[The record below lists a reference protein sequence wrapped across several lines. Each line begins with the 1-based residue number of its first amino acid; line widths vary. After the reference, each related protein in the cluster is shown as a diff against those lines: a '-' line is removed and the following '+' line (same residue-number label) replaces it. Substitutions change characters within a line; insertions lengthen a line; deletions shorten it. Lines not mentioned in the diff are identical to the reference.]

1 MTLVRRTNSSLRI
14 GLIRISSLGD
24 IILITPI
31 IRCLYLQLEKPE
43 LVLITHPD
51 MLPLFEH
58 NPYLHSLIG
67 YDRNDSGK
75 SAAEFLGTMPDL
87 IIDLQKNLRSRALTL
102 GAGVPIL
109 SLNKENIK
117 KWMLVNA
124 PGFKNKCS
132 HVVTRMFNAL
142 RALNIR
148 DDGAGVELHLPLG
161 KEPEENKEGV
171 IVGAYVAI
179 GIGSAHETKALS
191 FEFLDRFLA
200 IQTLPCV
207 LLGGPNDQKKGE
219 ELETKYPNIVK
230 SMCGQTTLLQTAFMV
245 QNAVHVVSGDSFIM
259 HLAACFSK
267 PMDIVWA
274 NTVPEFGM
282 EPYFGTQ
289 RPFKAKYHQV
299 NGLNCRP
306 CSKTG
311 FGSCPKGHHKCM
323 TQIAAWIVQE
333 SNGQKYPEPITF

>member
-1 MTLVRRTNSSLRI
+1 MTLLRKTNLPLRI

-31 IRCLYLQLEKPE
+31 IRCLYLQLQKPE

-51 MLPLFEH
+51 MLSLFEH
-58 NPYLHSLIG
+58 NPYLHSVVG
-67 YDRNDSGK
+67 YDRHDTGK

-87 IIDLQKNLRSRALTL
+87 IIDLQKNLRSQALTL

-109 SLNKENIK
+109 SFKKENIK

-124 PGFKNKCS
+124 PGFHSKCS
-132 HVVTRMFNAL
+132 HVVSRMLKAL
-142 RALNIR
+142 SPLNIA
-148 DDGAGVELHLPLG
+148 DDGAGVELHLPPG
-161 KEPEENKEGV
+161 EGSEENKEAV
-171 IVGAYVAI
+171 IAGDYVAI

-207 LLGGPNDQKKGE
+207 LLGGPNDRKKGE
-219 ELETKYPNIVK
+219 AIEKKYPNMVR
-230 SMCGQTTLLQTAFMV
+230 SMCGKTSLLQTAILV
-245 QNAVHVVSGDSFIM
+245 QNAAHVVTGDSFIM

-267 PMDIVWA
+267 PMDVVWA
-274 NTVPEFGM
+274 NTIPEFGM
-282 EPYFGTQ
+282 EPYYGTKRQ
-289 RPFKAKYHQV
+289 FRAIYHQV
-299 NGLNCRP
+299 HELACRP

-311 FGSCPKGHHKCM
+311 FSSCPKRHHKCM
-323 TQIAAWIVQE
+323 TQIAAWIVQV
-333 SNGQKYPEPITF
+333 SNKQKYPEPITF